1 MGHRTEQRA
10 ALQTIKEGTMNN
22 MSDSEALDSFRQTV
36 AGIVRRLMEE
46 QQENNM
52 EKKEK
57 EPNRCPSTD

>member
-1 MGHRTEQRA
+1 
-10 ALQTIKEGTMNN
+10 MNN

-52 EKKEK
+52 EKKGK
-57 EPNRCPSTD
+57 EPNQCPSTD

>member
-1 MGHRTEQRA
+1 
-10 ALQTIKEGTMNN
+10 MNN

-52 EKKEK
+52 EKKGK